1 MTHKEVIE
9 QVRDKIYEIIRR
21 RKTLDFEEYCIGFND
36 YGIEQEILSIPAIL
50 IKDPDQTL
58 DSFLKIVGKH
68 YPEFLDVIIKENWVK
83 VLPKKGK

>member
-1 MTHKEVIE
+1 MTQEEVME
-9 QVRDKIYEIIRR
+9 QVKHQVFHILNENTDENYRFKRGVTMVEV
-21 RKTLDFEEYCIGFND
+21 T
-36 YGIEQEILSIPAIL
+36 EQILSIPEIL

-83 VLPKKGK
+83 VLKE